1 MLSGF
6 SPRKT
11 TARWNVSSKVVYCS
25 LIEVAEKHVSE
36 NSRFYLESSFIIY
49 TVKHLKGIKTLYD
62 EA

>member
-6 SPRKT
+6 SPWKT
-11 TARWNVSSKVVYCS
+11 TARWNVFSKVVYCS

-36 NSRFYLESSFIIY
+36 NSRFHLEFIIY